1 MSGRRDVLGRGLRA
15 CLAPFLVIGVAACTT
30 ASTPSPSSVRPPAGL
45 PALQVVIADAVPPY
59 AWSEGDRF
67 VGLEVDFANE
77 LAAALGRPIRF
88 EAVDFGEVFGRV
100 VDGRADLAMAGLTVT
115 PAREVQMAFSEPYVH
130 SGFLALVRREDA
142 DRYPTPESVAS
153 RAQAIGVVKGTT
165 GERWANQRV
174 RSSAIMTYPTAEA
187 AVDEL
192 RTRRIDAIVHDAP
205 VLIWFA
211 SRDEA
216 NLAPVMQLI
225 GDEPLAWAM
234 PRTDDALRQQ
244 VNAVLARWRS
254 DGTRDRILARWLP
267 YWQRLESAERAR

>member
-1 MSGRRDVLGRGLRA
+1 MKRQVIDRGLRA
-15 CLAPFLVIGVAACTT
+15 CLGVLLAAVVAGCTT
-30 ASTPSPSSVRPPAGL
+30 AAAPSPSSVRPPAGA
-45 PALQVVIADAVPPY
+45 PALRVVIADAVPPY
-59 AWSEGDRF
+59 AWPEGDRF

-100 VDGRADLAMAGLTVT
+100 VDGRADLGMAGITVT
-115 PAREVQMAFSEPYVH
+115 PAREVQMAFSDPYVH

-142 DRYPTPESVAS
+142 NRYPTPESVAS
-153 RAQAIGVVKGTT
+153 GAQAIGVVKGTT
-165 GERWANQRV
+165 GERWVNQHV
-174 RSSAIMTYPTAEA
+174 QSSSIMTYPTAQA

-192 RTRRIDAIVHDAP
+192 STRRIDAIIHDAP

-216 NLAPVMQLI
+216 NLAPVLRLI

-234 PRTDDALRQQ
+234 PRGDDALRQQ
-244 VNAVLARWRS
+244 VNAVLARWRT

-267 YWQRLESAERAR
+267 YWQRLESAERSR

>member
-1 MSGRRDVLGRGLRA
+1 MSARRATLGRGLQA
-15 CLAPFLVIGVAACTT
+15 CLGLLLVALVAACTAT
-30 ASTPSPSSVRPPAGL
+30 TPSPSSVRPPAGA
-45 PALQVVIADAVPPY
+45 PALRVVIAAAVPPY
-59 AWSEGDRF
+59 SWAEEDRF
-67 VGLEVDFANE
+67 VGLEVDFANA
-77 LAAALGRPIRF
+77 LATALGRPIRF

-115 PAREVQMAFSEPYVH
+115 PGREVQMAFAEPYVH
-130 SGFLALVRREDA
+130 SGFIALVRREDA
-142 DRYPTPESVAS
+142 NRYPTPESVLS
-153 RAQAIGVVKGTT
+153 GAQTIGVVQGTT
-165 GERWANQRV
+165 GERWVNQRV
-174 RSSAIMTYPTAEA
+174 ASVKSYPTAQA

-192 RTRRIDAIVHDAP
+192 GTRRIDAIIHDAP

-216 NLAPVMQLI
+216 NLAPVLHLI

-234 PRTDDALRQQ
+234 SRGDDALLQQ

-267 YWQRLESAERAR
+267 YWKRLESAERSR

>member
-1 MSGRRDVLGRGLRA
+1 MSARRATLGRGLQA
-15 CLAPFLVIGVAACTT
+15 CLGLLLVALVAACTAT
-30 ASTPSPSSVRPPAGL
+30 APSPSSVRPPAGA
-45 PALQVVIADAVPPY
+45 PALRVVIAAAVPPY
-59 AWSEGDRF
+59 SWAEEDRF
-67 VGLEVDFANE
+67 VGLEVDFANA
-77 LAAALGRPIRF
+77 LATALGRPIRF

-142 DRYPTPESVAS
+142 NRYPTPESVLSA
-153 RAQAIGVVKGTT
+153 AQTIGVVQGTT
-165 GERWANQRV
+165 GERWVNQRV
-174 RSSAIMTYPTAEA
+174 SSVMSYPTAQA

-192 RTRRIDAIVHDAP
+192 RTRRIDAIIHDAP

-216 NLAPVMQLI
+216 NLAPVLHLI

-234 PRTDDALRQQ
+234 PRGDDALLQQ

-267 YWQRLESAERAR
+267 YWQRLESAERSR

>member
-1 MSGRRDVLGRGLRA
+1 MKRQVIDRGLRA
-15 CLAPFLVIGVAACTT
+15 CLGVLLAAVVAGCTT
-30 ASTPSPSSVRPPAGL
+30 AAAPSPSSVRPPAGA
-45 PALQVVIADAVPPY
+45 PALRVVIADAVPPY
-59 AWSEGDRF
+59 AWPEGDRF

-142 DRYPTPESVAS
+142 NRYPTPESVLSA
-153 RAQAIGVVKGTT
+153 AQTIGVVQGTT
-165 GERWANQRV
+165 GERWVNQRV
-174 RSSAIMTYPTAEA
+174 SSVLSYPTAQA

-192 RTRRIDAIVHDAP
+192 RTRRIDAIIHDAP

-216 NLAPVMQLI
+216 NLAPVLHLI

-234 PRTDDALRQQ
+234 PRGDDALLQQ

-267 YWQRLESAERAR
+267 YWQRLESAERSR